1 MKTPVLTA
9 VAVVLAPMV
18 VTAAHA
24 QTAPQSPPASAAGS
38 DFTRDLNSGPPAPAA
53 YLAPAPTLAP
63 PPAATTTP
71 PPAVTTPRPAAAT
84 PAPAPAT
91 TQPPASRPAAPVT
104 SGPAATPPRSTP
116 APAPATTPPRS
127 TPVPAPSTAQPPA
140 PRAAAPVT
148 SAPPRTVTPTP
159 APATTQ
165 PPAPR
170 PAAPAA
176 SAPVTPAPATS
187 SPPPAAATPPP
198 PPPNVPTVTVLDAP
212 ARAALPFTAD
222 LPQGFDIV
230 TGRPGPNFR
239 IYTIRRRADER
250 SFVMVYVGPSS
261 QFPIYSGETV
271 EAGGRASVVA
281 TQDGQ
286 RHAVEHLFQRETDP
300 REIHIWTMT
309 LDGADQATAERIA
322 QSVDVRL

>member
-1 MKTPVLTA
+1 MKTPALTA
-9 VAVVLAPMV
+9 VTLLLAPLA

-24 QTAPQSPPASAAGS
+24 QTAPQTSPASSAGS
-38 DFTRDLNSGPPAPAA
+38 DFTRDLNSGPPAAA
-53 YLAPAPTLAP
+53 TYLAPAPTPAP

-116 APAPATTPPRS
+116 APVPATTPPRS
-127 TPVPAPSTAQPPA
+127 TPIPDPSTA
-140 PRAAAPVT
+140 
-148 SAPPRTVTPTP
+148 
-159 APATTQ
+159 Q

-176 SAPVTPAPATS
+176 SAPVTPAPAAVT
-187 SPPPAAATPPP
+187 PP

-212 ARAALPFTAD
+212 ARAALPFTAE

-271 EAGGRASVVA
+271 EAGGRASLVA

-300 REIHIWTMT
+300 REIHIWTMS
-309 LDGADQATAERIA
+309 LDGADQAMAERIA
-322 QSVDVRL
+322 QSVDVR